1 MKILRGTTAALL
13 SLCQPVW
20 AAEPAA
26 PETSNVPTDT
36 SFQIVDA
43 RPSQQ
48 RAEGYHQLSYWVTSC
63 NYGIYRLGDAKGSPG
78 KLDLLRTDLETA
90 LGDTIKGKT
99 LTVSNYALYLNSTN
113 RSRRAAVNSA
123 VISGTAGLGVL
134 EAAIGGGISSFFMP
148 EPGSTCSSE
157 ETPEGWYDTSE
168 ATPDASPFIAQLTA
182 SLDGKSY
189 SVRVVQSPSEDS
201 TTPSDDAVQAYPAI
215 LHRANQALADKIA
228 GRFGSAPDEV
238 IARSAPTNPRNYATG
253 WPEPVEASAN
263 FAPPASAT
271 KSYASML
278 PLGLGS
284 VSSVDTSS
292 TIAANFSQDQH
303 GVAVSALESNGAAAR
318 AGIRPGDV
326 ITEIDGARIDT
337 VADLQSSIA
346 RAPGTDVTIE
356 LNRSG
361 KLLAVQVRL

>member
-1 MKILRGTTAALL
+1 MKILRGATAALL

-26 PETSNVPTDT
+26 PETSNVPTAA
-36 SFQIVDA
+36 SFKIVDA

-48 RAEGYHQLSYWVTSC
+48 RAEGYHQLSYWAGSC
-63 NYGIYRLGDAKGSPG
+63 SYGIYRLGDAKGAPG
-78 KLDLLRTDLETA
+78 KLDLLRADLESV
-90 LGDTIKGKT
+90 LGDTVKGKT
-99 LTVSNYALYLNSTN
+99 LTVSNYSLYLNSSVHAKT
-113 RSRRAAVNSA
+113 SA
-123 VISGTAGLGVL
+123 INAGSNQMMFAPSLGGMIGLGIA
-134 EAAIGGGISSFFMP
+134 AAIIGSS
-148 EPGSTCSSE
+148 CSQDD
-157 ETPEGWYDTSE
+157 TPEGWYDESE
-168 ATPDASPFIAQLTA
+168 ASADASPFIAQITA
-182 SLDGKSY
+182 SLNDKTY
-189 SVRVVQSPSEDS
+189 SVRVVQTPSDNMLV
-201 TTPSDDAVQAYPAI
+201 PSDDAVQAYPAI

-253 WPEPVEASAN
+253 RPEPVEASAN

-361 KLLAVQVRL
+361 KLLAVQVRI